1 MILDMGEVTHVG
13 GVVTQ
18 ARADQPW
25 QYVKTFTVQYSSDG
39 STWQD
44 VGGTFAG
51 SSSVSKL
58 VQLFPSVV
66 QARYVKLVIQS
77 WHYWISMRAGAI
89 VCKVASRRLRGSMT
103 SIPSFAVSRSL
114 PDVDLGI
121 SQSAS
126 APSWT
131 SPSALVL
138 LAILCVTLGLPCD
151 ARRGF

>member
-1 MILDMGEVTHVG
+1 
-13 GVVTQ
+13 
-18 ARADQPW
+18 
-25 QYVKTFTVQYSSDG
+25 
-39 STWQD
+39 
-44 VGGTFAG
+44 
-51 SSSVSKL
+51 
-58 VQLFPSVV
+58 
-66 QARYVKLVIQS
+66 
-77 WHYWISMRAGAI
+77 MRAGAI

-103 SIPSFAVSRSL
+103 SVPSFAVSRSL

>member
-1 MILDMGEVTHVG
+1 
-13 GVVTQ
+13 
-18 ARADQPW
+18 
-25 QYVKTFTVQYSSDG
+25 
-39 STWQD
+39 
-44 VGGTFAG
+44 
-51 SSSVSKL
+51 
-58 VQLFPSVV
+58 
-66 QARYVKLVIQS
+66 
-77 WHYWISMRAGAI
+77 MRAGAI

-103 SIPSFAVSRSL
+103 SFAVSRSL